1 MGSSSSLKSY
11 FIDMNGVL
19 MRGAAPIPGAPEFI
33 GMLAE
38 RAAKFLLLTDNS
50 MYTPRD
56 LRLRLDAV
64 GSTYLQSR
72 STPRQWR
79 PRVSYTPSILRKPA
93 SVGTRSFFSTSGTS
107 RLSPFTKAF
116 LLKER
121 KTSPAP
127 VLQCFAASRQNAG
140 YASTL
145 RDPSP
150 SSPSSCSPRG
160 RGQVPRSARSRR
172 RLRSCG

>member
-33 GMLAE
+33 GRLAE

-72 STPRQWR
+72 STPRQ
-79 PRVSYTPSILRKPA
+79 
-93 SVGTRSFFSTSGTS
+93 
-107 RLSPFTKAF
+107 
-116 LLKER
+116 
-121 KTSPAP
+121 
-127 VLQCFAASRQNAG
+127 
-140 YASTL
+140 
-145 RDPSP
+145 
-150 SSPSSCSPRG
+150 
-160 RGQVPRSARSRR
+160 
-172 RLRSCG
+172 